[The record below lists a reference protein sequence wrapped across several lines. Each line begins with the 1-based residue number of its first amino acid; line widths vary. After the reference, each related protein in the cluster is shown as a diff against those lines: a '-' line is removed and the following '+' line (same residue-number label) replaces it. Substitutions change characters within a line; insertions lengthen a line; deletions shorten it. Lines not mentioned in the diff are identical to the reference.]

1 MIGTVYLLHF
11 ERPFRH
17 ARHYIGWTQHLEARL
32 KHHAAGSG
40 ARLLA
45 AVVAAGIG
53 WVCAR
58 TWTDVDRHFERRLK
72 NRHGAVRICP
82 ICAAEAKAARA
93 A

>member
-11 ERPFRH
+11 DRPFRH
-17 ARHYIGWTQHLEARL
+17 ARHYIGWALQLEARL
-32 KHHAAGSG
+32 KHHGTGNG

-45 AVVAAGIG
+45 AVAAEGIG
-53 WVCAR
+53 WVLAR
-58 TWTDVDRHFERRLK
+58 TWTDVDRNFERKLK